1 MCCDIGS
8 RCESRGRCVV
18 KTTAISTVTKTVN
31 AGKSTDAASTDT
43 ASTDAASTESPI
55 RTWGLVGTLL
65 ALGLL

>member
-8 RCESRGRCVV
+8 RCESRGRSVV

-31 AGKSTDAASTDT
+31 AGRG
-43 ASTDAASTESPI
+43 TDAASTESPI